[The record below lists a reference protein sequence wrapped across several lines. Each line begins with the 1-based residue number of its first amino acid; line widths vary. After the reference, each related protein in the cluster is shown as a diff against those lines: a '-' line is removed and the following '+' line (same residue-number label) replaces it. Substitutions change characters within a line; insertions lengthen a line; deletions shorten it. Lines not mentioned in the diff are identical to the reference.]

1 MFILLKKYK
10 KYEAE
15 YSSKTKKL
23 VLYKPI
29 GVREFM
35 ELKRDIYSN
44 NLDVENIIVT
54 NRRLVAKR
62 QF

>member
-15 YSSKTKKL
+15 YSSKTKEL

-35 ELKRDIYSN
+35 ELKWDIYSN

>member
-1 MFILLKKYK
+1 MFILLKKYS

-15 YSSKTKKL
+15 YSNYTKEL

-29 GVREFM
+29 GVREFL
-35 ELKRDIYSN
+35 ELKRDIYLN
-44 NLDVENIIVT
+44 NLDVENIVVT
-54 NRRLVAKR
+54 NRYIVAKR